1 MKRSGDLGIALRSIN
16 WRVDMKKKLTGW
28 LKLRSLKTRLA
39 LAAGACCVVLVIA
52 TGVTVQ
58 YYMKQFLSLEAQAR
72 LTISLDELL
81 GQVDVDTT
89 AETPTITLFGQLS
102 EARFSQPYSGFYWQ
116 VQDQNSILK
125 RSRSLWDTQL
135 YFHRLTNQSGLSNFV
150 IKGPNDTYVLVV
162 QQRVKL
168 PDSDAYYWLSIAQ
181 DMAPLQATVDQVRHS
196 LFIGLGF
203 LTVAIILVFV
213 LQLSWG
219 LRPLTTLREELSLIE
234 AGLKDSFAHDYPSE
248 INPLVQDINQLIS
261 HHKQSLEQAR
271 TNAGNMAHALKTPLS
286 IMQNELMLESTERS
300 ELLQSQV
307 QSMRQHIEY
316 HLSASQLA
324 AKRLLGDKQLL
335 RAKCSPYAQCAN
347 AVSAFSRLY
356 QDRHVGVDLLI
367 DESLSVAVDHRD
379 FDEMLGNLIE
389 NAYKWAQKRIV
400 INARIKENTV
410 LLSVEDDGPGM
421 TEEECAWVINRGQR
435 LDEQAPGHGLGMN
448 IVSEMARV
456 YQGELQLTRSDLGGL
471 AATVNLPLR
480 RS

>member
-1 MKRSGDLGIALRSIN
+1 MRSIN
-16 WRVDMKKKLTGW
+16 FKR
-28 LKLRSLKTRLA
+28 LKLSSLKTRLA
-39 LAAGACCVVLVIA
+39 LAAGASCIVLVIA

-58 YYMKQFLSLEAQAR
+58 YYMKQFLSMEAQAR

-81 GQVDVDTT
+81 GQLDIDTT
-89 AETPTITLFGQLS
+89 TEPPSIRSFSALS

-116 VQDQNSILK
+116 VQDQKSVLK
-125 RSRSLWDTQL
+125 RSRSLWDTKL
-135 YFHRLTNQSGLSNFV
+135 NFHRLTAKSGLSNFV
-150 IKGPNDTYVLVV
+150 MKGPNNTYVLVI

-168 PDSDAYYWLSIAQ
+168 PDSDDYYWLSIAQ
-181 DMAPLQATVDQVRHS
+181 DMAPLQATVSQVRHS

-203 LTVAIILVFV
+203 LTLAIVLVIV

-219 LRPLTTLREELSLIE
+219 LRPLTTLREELSMIE
-234 AGLKDSFAHDYPSE
+234 AGTKDSFQHDYPTE
-248 INPLVQDINQLIS
+248 INPLVQDINQLVS

-286 IMQNELMLESTERS
+286 IMQNELSLESTERS

-335 RAKCSPYAQCAN
+335 RAKCSPYIQCAN
-347 AVSAFSRLY
+347 AVAAFSRLY
-356 QDRHVGVDLLI
+356 QDRHIGVDLLI
-367 DESLSVAVDHRD
+367 DDGLFVAVDHRD

-389 NAYKWAQKRIV
+389 NAYKWADSRII
-400 INARIKENTV
+400 INATIKHKSVCITV
-410 LLSVEDDGPGM
+410 ADDGPGM
-421 TEEECAWVINRGQR
+421 TEEECLWVINRGQR
-435 LDEQAPGHGLGMN
+435 LDQQAPGHGLGMN

-456 YQGELQLTRSDLGGL
+456 YQGELQLTRSELGGL
-471 AATVNLPLR
+471 AASVNLPLR
-480 RS
+480 R